1 MNKTQKSEI
10 VNTLTEE
17 FKSANAVVM
26 CDYRGLTV
34 GNLES
39 LRKIAREKDT
49 KVQVVKNT
57 LATIA
62 LNNAGMSGID
72 IVDTNIFVGVKMLS
86 QLLKQLLNLRKQMIN
101 SHFEQHIS
109 MVKRQMKQKFVRL
122 QHCQDVKNYLECSHL
137 FGWDQFVTL
146 QSDSMRLRINVKK
159 KPQRNCRFEKSLIEI
174 SA

>member
-34 GNLES
+34 SNLES
-39 LRKIAREKDT
+39 LRKIARGKET

-62 LNNAGMSGID
+62 LNNAGMTGID
-72 IVDTNIFVGVKMLS
+72 IVDTNIFVWGNDAIAAAKTVVEFAKENDKFTLRTAYIDGQAADENKVRAFATLPGREELLGMLAS
-86 QLLKQLLNLRKQMIN
+86 VWMGPVRNFTIGLDALKRKR
-101 SHFEQHIS
+101 E
-109 MVKRQMKQKFVRL
+109 
-122 QHCQDVKNYLECSHL
+122 E
-137 FGWDQFVTL
+137 
-146 QSDSMRLRINVKK
+146 
-159 KPQRNCRFEKSLIEI
+159 E
-174 SA
+174 AA